1 MRLSMRWVI
10 NNLRATSVMQQFAML
25 RKGKRD
31 EMKKSTLKLG
41 MTVIAVALFV
51 YALVDMFLY
60 HDNRRM
66 ALIVFVALLL
76 GYYAAKVK

>member
-1 MRLSMRWVI
+1 MK
-10 NNLRATSVMQQFAML
+10 QQFAML

-41 MTVIAVALFV
+41 MTIAAVALFV

>member
-1 MRLSMRWVI
+1 M
-10 NNLRATSVMQQFAML
+10 MQQFAML

-41 MTVIAVALFV
+41 MTIAAVALFV

-60 HDNRRM
+60 HDNRSM
-66 ALIVFVALLL
+66 ALIVFVALMVC
-76 GYYAAKVK
+76 YYAAKVK

>member
-1 MRLSMRWVI
+1 
-10 NNLRATSVMQQFAML
+10 
-25 RKGKRD
+25 
-31 EMKKSTLKLG
+31 MKKSTLKLG

-51 YALVDMFLY
+51 YALVDIFLY

>member
-1 MRLSMRWVI
+1 
-10 NNLRATSVMQQFAML
+10 MQQFAML

-76 GYYAAKVK
+76 GYYATKVK

>member
-1 MRLSMRWVI
+1 
-10 NNLRATSVMQQFAML
+10 
-25 RKGKRD
+25 
-31 EMKKSTLKLG
+31 MKKSTLKLG
-41 MTVIAVALFV
+41 MTIAAVALFV

-66 ALIVFVALLL
+66 VLIVFVALLL